1 MKHVCGPEIPL
12 AAMCLG
18 NIEDHTS
25 FYCACSLGSIASSP
39 AYRSD
44 THIFPLEYQAEF
56 KDPKAGVLVSKIQ
69 DGGQQ
74 GPAFVVS
81 LSAQDSE
88 PQVLRAR

>member
-1 MKHVCGPEIPL
+1 MYANLIPL

-18 NIEDHTS
+18 NVEDHQW
-25 FYCACSLGSIASSP
+25 FHCACSLGNIASSP
-39 AYRSD
+39 AYRTA
-44 THIFPLEYQAEF
+44 THIFPVGYQAEF